1 MKPEKGYPKIIPHK
15 DLKAFLS
22 ILYMQLENYKTTGKT
37 WACSPLQTMRRC
49 YEFIFCSVPCSSS
62 YELHTCVQISL
73 LWKKS
78 VETPTHIPS
87 SPFSNEYG
95 FINMTVLSVILNSF
109 FMPLKAS
116 KPKPVYSTEMVL
128 LTSTDV
134 FFIYLEKLTEL
145 SKQTEKL
152 FMHYFIRFRTINT

>member
-1 MKPEKGYPKIIPHK
+1 
-15 DLKAFLS
+15 
-22 ILYMQLENYKTTGKT
+22 
-37 WACSPLQTMRRC
+37 
-49 YEFIFCSVPCSSS
+49 
-62 YELHTCVQISL
+62 
-73 LWKKS
+73 
-78 VETPTHIPS
+78 
-87 SPFSNEYG
+87 
-95 FINMTVLSVILNSF
+95 
-109 FMPLKAS
+109 MPLKAS